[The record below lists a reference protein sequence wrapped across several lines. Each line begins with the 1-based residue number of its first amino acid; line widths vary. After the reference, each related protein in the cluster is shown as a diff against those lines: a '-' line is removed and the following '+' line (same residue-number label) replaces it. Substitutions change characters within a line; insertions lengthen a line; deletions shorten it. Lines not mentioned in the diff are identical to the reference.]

1 MDFRRLLLA
10 HGAFYKYEKR
20 AKFYDVFMNNKQK
33 ELGSQSKLP
42 IKEVIKL
49 FKFIRQWD
57 FHFTGIEELF
67 IEAYEKNY
75 AEIEHL
81 KGKNFYEIDVL
92 ERDNHV
98 CIQNIINAFATC
110 NESGRYESTDAS
122 KIAHAMNP
130 EVFVMW
136 DQKIR
141 EGVISGNYNRAE
153 NYVMNFLPR
162 MKKCL
167 DEEIIGLIESICG
180 NRNIT
185 KLLDQCN
192 YMSYT
197 MSVEFNV
204 YLKEVEKNAAE
215 RVWTKSLEDSLDFW
229 KAHVRIGRGTDKG
242 EIQHIMRLLDE
253 LKKFGNIS
261 PKDWREYLSKWKK
274 GSQEDK
280 EIVREEIE
288 SMKERLE
295 N

>member
-98 CIQNIINAFATC
+98 CIQNI
-110 NESGRYESTDAS
+110 
-122 KIAHAMNP
+122 
-130 EVFVMW
+130 
-136 DQKIR
+136 
-141 EGVISGNYNRAE
+141 
-153 NYVMNFLPR
+153 
-162 MKKCL
+162 
-167 DEEIIGLIESICG
+167 
-180 NRNIT
+180 
-185 KLLDQCN
+185 
-192 YMSYT
+192 
-197 MSVEFNV
+197 SVWSF
-204 YLKEVEKNAAE
+204 
-215 RVWTKSLEDSLDFW
+215 
-229 KAHVRIGRGTDKG
+229 
-242 EIQHIMRLLDE
+242 
-253 LKKFGNIS
+253 
-261 PKDWREYLSKWKK
+261 
-274 GSQEDK
+274 
-280 EIVREEIE
+280 
-288 SMKERLE
+288 
-295 N
+295 